1 MAPEKSASPRG
12 RRVAAI
18 AVVLVALAIAAFAG
32 GRLTAPVASSPSTT
46 SAEAGFAR
54 DMQTHHAQ
62 AVELSFIV
70 RDLTTDADVRLLAF
84 DIATTQGQQEGQMF
98 GWLSVWNLP
107 KAPAEPSMTWMAR
120 PALTGTGHEHDPALI
135 AAGDAMPG
143 LATPEQITELKS
155 LTGVEAEKYFL
166 TLMIAH
172 HKGGVEMAEA
182 IIDRSTD
189 PIVVDFARSIVATQ
203 SGEIT
208 TMEQMLAERG

>member
-12 RRVAAI
+12 RRVAAVVVVII
-18 AVVLVALAIAAFAG
+18 AVAVAAFTG
-32 GRLTAPVASSPSTT
+32 GRLTAPVSSSPSTT

-62 AVELSFIV
+62 AVELSFII
-70 RDLTTDADVRLLAF
+70 RDETTDADVRLIAF

-98 GWLSVWNLP
+98 GWLSVWKLP
-107 KAPAEPSMTWMAR
+107 KAPAEPSMTWMTR
-120 PALTGTGHEHDPALI
+120 PALTGTGHEHDPAVI
-135 AAGDAMPG
+135 AAGDPMPG
-143 LATPEQITELKS
+143 YATPDQIAELKS

-172 HKGGVEMAEA
+172 HKGGVEMAQA

-189 PIVVDFARSIVATQ
+189 SIVVDFARSIVATQ
-203 SGEIT
+203 SAEIT
-208 TMEQMLAERG
+208 ALEDMLAERS